1 MKAKRSRLDLLQ
13 AEAAWRLDQKRRE
26 LARRSFKEFARQ
38 AWQHIP
44 GEGDTPLIW
53 NWHMEIF
60 CAELE
65 ALVRGKAPKRN
76 LLINVPP
83 GSGKSSFVAVLLLP
97 WVWLWWPEWTTLFIS
112 GAEDVSMRDSIKC
125 RGLMASEWYQGFGCS
140 WKLTPDQNAKGWY
153 KNTKGG
159 ERQATTIGSKG
170 TGKRVHAVFFDDPND
185 TKDIS
190 DTKLQDVQDSYR
202 YRFQNRL
209 KSMKTGIRGL
219 IQQRTHMKDLTGWLL
234 ENDAEAWSKII
245 IRQEF
250 EPGDPEAHPMDPRTE
265 AGELF
270 FPERDG
276 PEEIESQRNILQ
288 AFGFA
293 GQHQQRPVPKDGG
306 SWKVDQIEIV
316 DVAPAGMIEA
326 RGWDLAASKGKGDW
340 CVGARLGRTKD
351 GRYVIADVVRDRTNE
366 PRRLARL
373 TAGLDGYEVRIS
385 VPQDPGQAG
394 KDQVRSMVGEFAG
407 YAFSFSL
414 ESGAKETR
422 WEPFQA
428 QVNGGNV
435 LMVRGS
441 WNAALIEE
449 MRLNGQVND
458 DQLDAMARAFTVV
471 CAPADAW
478 IAEAERIAREHAE
491 RLEEVGIS
499 PETGVAFR
507 LGSV

>member
-1 MKAKRSRLDLLQ
+1 
-13 AEAAWRLDQKRRE
+13 
-26 LARRSFKEFARQ
+26 
-38 AWQHIP
+38 
-44 GEGDTPLIW
+44 
-53 NWHMEIF
+53 
-60 CAELE
+60 
-65 ALVRGKAPKRN
+65 
-76 LLINVPP
+76 
-83 GSGKSSFVAVLLLP
+83 
-97 WVWLWWPEWTTLFIS
+97 
-112 GAEDVSMRDSIKC
+112 
-125 RGLMASEWYQGFGCS
+125 
-140 WKLTPDQNAKGWY
+140 
-153 KNTKGG
+153 
-159 ERQATTIGSKG
+159 
-170 TGKRVHAVFFDDPND
+170 
-185 TKDIS
+185 
-190 DTKLQDVQDSYR
+190 
-202 YRFQNRL
+202 
-209 KSMKTGIRGL
+209 
-219 IQQRTHMKDLTGWLL
+219 MKDLTGWLL

-250 EPGDPEAHPMDPRTE
+250 EPGDPDAHPSDPRTE